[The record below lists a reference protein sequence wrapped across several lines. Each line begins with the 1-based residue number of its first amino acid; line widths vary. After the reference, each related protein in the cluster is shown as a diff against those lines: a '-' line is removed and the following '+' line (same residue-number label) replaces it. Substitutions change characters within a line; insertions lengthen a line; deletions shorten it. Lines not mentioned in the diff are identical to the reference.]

1 MNSDALPTLAPKVFR
16 FCDIDQFRSAVR
28 NLSVEFTPLVRK
40 ISAAQTILNLPGCDI
55 NFTRSFPRIVE
66 GQLAPDCTA
75 VGFSMD
81 DGLPIRFNG
90 VERDRSAIAIGSNG
104 AEYIRSNAPSES
116 THRLSSPRKCKIVG
130 GPRRVRNGRYLKRA
144 HLRINGSA
152 NW

>member
-1 MNSDALPTLAPKVFR
+1 MNSDALPTLAPKVFG

-28 NLSVEFTPLVRK
+28 NLPVEFTPLVRK
-40 ISAAQTILNLPGCDI
+40 LSAAQAILNPPGCDI

-66 GQLAPDCTA
+66 GQLAPNCTA

-104 AEYIRSNAPSES
+104 AEYITVMARA
-116 THRLSSPRKCKIVG
+116 TATA
-130 GPRRVRNGRYLKRA
+130 GRD
-144 HLRINGSA
+144 G
-152 NW
+152 